1 MTRKSR
7 PAGVTVSTRRTNAV
21 GTENHGQI
29 PSAAPTRGIR
39 YLSIVFDM
47 LGEPHE
53 LRVEIGGERDTD
65 VHHYQEYTT
74 LLEQGYVKRRNY
86 K

>member
-7 PAGVTVSTRRTNAV
+7 PAGATVSTRCTNTV
-21 GTENHGQI
+21 GTENHEQI

-65 VHHYQEYTT
+65 VHHGYQELVHHTS
-74 LLEQGYVKRRNY
+74 EARICKA
-86 K
+86 